1 MSSNPRKIGF
11 IGRFAECLTRHFT
24 GCVAVLAFGLIVW
37 STARA
42 NVVGVDTQNFN
53 PITDG
58 LDFVT
63 VHSSKTLDP
72 GVVNF
77 GFFLNYAVNSL
88 PNYENVS
95 NQSRTD
101 IVDTLFS
108 SDLNF
113 GVGLTRFWD
122 AGFSLP
128 QVHRQTVDSEIFR
141 GQFETAGITELRFNT
156 KVRVLGDPE
165 AGGLALVA
173 SMNLNRIE
181 DNPFSGQNPNP
192 TFNYELVL
200 DRSVGEASY
209 SLNVGYR
216 LRSPGDPV
224 PGVPVQPFGDQYI
237 ASGAFSYLMSSWDT
251 KLIAEIFSSF
261 PAQSDEF
268 TSDRDLSSLEL
279 LLGVKMDISHTLA
292 FHAGGGTEIS
302 HGTGSPD
309 WRIYSG
315 LNWNIEPFS
324 SGSKREGSIVRSEND
339 RVVELSADD
348 EDPFEG
354 DPSASKETFIGRGV
368 LFAFNSD
375 EASEDLI
382 KILTPMVEYLKRP
395 PGFKQLVIEGHTDSV
410 GGAPY
415 NLELSQR
422 RAARVKRSLV
432 SLGLPSQKIK
442 SSGFGEEKPI
452 APNTNYQGRSR
463 NRRVEFKVYR

>member
-1 MSSNPRKIGF
+1 MRSNPTKF
-11 IGRFAECLTRHFT
+11 SFAGCL
-24 GCVAVLAFGLIVW
+24 AVLGFGLIV
-37 STARA
+37 SSKATA
-42 NVVGVDTQNFN
+42 NVLGVDTQNFN

-88 PNYENVS
+88 PNYENIS

-108 SDLNF
+108 SDFNF
-113 GVGLTRFWD
+113 GVGLTRIWD

-128 QVHRQTVDSEIFR
+128 QVHQQTVDSEIFR

-156 KVRVLGDPE
+156 KVRVLGDSE
-165 AGGLALVA
+165 SGGMAMAA

-181 DNPFSGQNPNP
+181 DNPFAGQNPNP

-200 DRSVGEASY
+200 DKSDGEASY
-209 SLNVGYR
+209 SLNLGYR
-216 LRSPGDPV
+216 LRSPGDPI
-224 PGVPVQPFGDQYI
+224 PGVPVLPFGNQYI
-237 ASGAFSYLMSSWDT
+237 ASGAISYLISSWDT

-268 TSDRDLSSLEL
+268 TSDRDLSSMEL
-279 LLGVKMDISHTLA
+279 LVGMKMDLSHTLA

-339 RVVELSADD
+339 KVVELSADD

-354 DPSASKETFIGRGV
+354 DPSASRETFIGRGV

-375 EASEDLI
+375 EATEDLI

-395 PGFKQLVIEGHTDSV
+395 PGFKQLIIEGHTDSV

-422 RAARVKRSLV
+422 RAARVKKSLV
-432 SLGLPSQKIK
+432 NLGLPSKKIK